1 MLRLAGKKPQQCH
14 VTTHSPGCGVNA
26 LPGLRVPGNPQPG
39 SPVARL
45 SAARAGKK
53 PQLCHVAAYSP
64 GCDVNALPGLR
75 VTSNLRFGSP
85 AKRSASREEAA
96 AMPRHGIFPGLR
108 RKQCHVTAYSPGCGV
123 NALPGLR
130 VTDNLRSG
138 SPATRSASRR
148 IIGYSAEA
156 RAPAPRS
163 AAGRVNEQ
171 SECVDTA
178 GPAYPPGNAGD
189 CCARFSASRE

>member
-1 MLRLAGKKPQQCH
+1 MLRICPGYASSAICGPVARAGAVQAGKKPQQCQ
-14 VTTHSPGCGVNA
+14 VT
-26 LPGLRVPGNPQPG
+26 
-39 SPVARL
+39 
-45 SAARAGKK
+45 
-53 PQLCHVAAYSP
+53 AYSP
-64 GCDVNALPGLR
+64 GCGVNALPGLR

-96 AMPRHGIFPGLR
+96 A
-108 RKQCHVTAYSPGCGV
+108 YSPGCGV

-138 SPATRSASRR
+138 SPAKRSASRG

-189 CCARFSASRE
+189 CCARFSTSRE

>member
-108 RKQCHVTAYSPGCGV
+108 RK
-123 NALPGLR
+123 PGLR

>member
-1 MLRLAGKKPQQCH
+1 MLRICPGYASSAICGPVARAGAVQAGKKPQQCQ
-14 VTTHSPGCGVNA
+14 VTAYSPGCGVNA
-26 LPGLRVPGNPQPG
+26 LPGLRVTSNLW
-39 SPVARL
+39 PVARL
-45 SAARAGKK
+45 SAAQAGKK
-53 PQLCHVAAYSP
+53 PQ
-64 GCDVNALPGLR
+64 
-75 VTSNLRFGSP
+75 
-85 AKRSASREEAA
+85 
-96 AMPRHGIFPGLR
+96 
-108 RKQCHVTAYSPGCGV
+108 QCHVTAYSPGCGV

-138 SPATRSASRR
+138 SPAKRSASRG

>member
-108 RKQCHVTAYSPGCGV
+108 RKP
-123 NALPGLR
+123 
-130 VTDNLRSG
+130 DNLRSG

>member
-75 VTSNLRFGSP
+75 VTSNLRFG
-85 AKRSASREEAA
+85 ARLSAAQA
-96 AMPRHGIFPGLR
+96 GKKPQ
-108 RKQCHVTAYSPGCGV
+108 QCHVTAYSPGCGV